1 MNILMKSSKLIPI
14 ARGLWQF
21 EVLDFEVD
29 NIAPLKPFCRLNW
42 KKLQNPLPPTSFI
55 PLYGNM
61 KMSRT
66 TKAERDRIMYKRD
79 ESFKEDSE
87 GEKLAKKNITTVD
100 T

>member
-42 KKLQNPLPPTSFI
+42 KKLQKPIASTFF
-55 PLYGNM
+55 Y
-61 KMSRT
+61 T
-66 TKAERDRIMYKRD
+66 TLRKHENESHNESGTRQNNVQKRW
-79 ESFKEDSE
+79 
-87 GEKLAKKNITTVD
+87 KLQRR
-100 T
+100 